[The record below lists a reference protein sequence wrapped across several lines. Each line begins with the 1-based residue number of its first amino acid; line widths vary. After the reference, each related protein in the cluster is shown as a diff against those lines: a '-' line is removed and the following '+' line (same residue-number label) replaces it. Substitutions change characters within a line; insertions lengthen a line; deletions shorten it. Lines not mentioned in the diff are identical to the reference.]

1 MTTAKVR
8 SNWWYLLPIF
18 FSLVGGVIAYFA
30 IKNDDPKKARNCLAI
45 GIILTAIGVVLTII
59 TAAVVPGI
67 GTWPPSPSV

>member
-1 MTTAKVR
+1 MATAKVR

-18 FSLVGGVIAYFA
+18 FSLVGGVIVYFA

-59 TAAVVPGI
+59 TATVVPGI

>member
-30 IKNDDPKKARNCLAI
+30 IKNDDPKKARNCLMI

-59 TAAVVPGI
+59 TAAFVPGI

>member
-59 TAAVVPGI
+59 TATVVPGI

>member
-30 IKNDDPKKARNCLAI
+30 IKNDDPKKARNCLVI

-59 TAAVVPGI
+59 TAAFVPVI

>member
-1 MTTAKVR
+1 MPTAKVR

-59 TAAVVPGI
+59 TATFVPGI